1 MLRPRLYITNTKE
14 CMIWLLESGQGGGLD
29 SSEYYEG
36 LWAPRWGL
44 VKGRPFRGGSL
55 VTKMMLPK
63 DE

>member
-1 MLRPRLYITNTKE
+1 
-14 CMIWLLESGQGGGLD
+14 MIWLLESGQGGGLD

-44 VKGRPFRGGSL
+44 AKGRPFRGGSL